1 MLQNLLAYYEN
12 QGAYY
17 VALCLVVI
25 AIMLP
30 LWYGVSRAVR
40 IALLFKMGHIHQ
52 RLQEYVE
59 NNPAKYKHYETGIDR
74 LVKKTRDYKEFQQSL
89 NLPIIFE
96 IMSSKPSNSEI
107 VKSLRNCKNE
117 KELRDIMLDMSAVF
131 LVTMI
136 VATPWIPIL
145 VLLSLAALLLVTLLA
160 VITRNSIKAL
170 DWLKSVVAVK
180 ALTFDFEHSRISTR
194 PLMAL

>member
-1 MLQNLLAYYEN
+1 
-12 QGAYY
+12 
-17 VALCLVVI
+17 
-25 AIMLP
+25 
-30 LWYGVSRAVR
+30 
-40 IALLFKMGHIHQ
+40 
-52 RLQEYVE
+52 
-59 NNPAKYKHYETGIDR
+59 
-74 LVKKTRDYKEFQQSL
+74 
-89 NLPIIFE
+89 
-96 IMSSKPSNSEI
+96 MSSKPSNSEI